1 MGNICSIFGSS
12 VGKTDLPP
20 SSLRHLGVRSSSSG
34 SIYVDGLGNCADSN
48 GPESFVDNNL
58 SYPSLDEF
66 GQVDHD
72 NDNYSSNS
80 FHQKDD
86 DYVLVNEVAE
96 NDAID
101 DDDRYVLVAGA
112 SFESLSLLE

>member
-1 MGNICSIFGSS
+1 MTTGRS
-12 VGKTDLPP
+12 
-20 SSLRHLGVRSSSSG
+20 HLILELS
-34 SIYVDGLGNCADSN
+34 GLGNCADSN

-101 DDDRYVLVAGA
+101 DDDRSNCLGRMHQ
-112 SFESLSLLE
+112 

>member
-58 SYPSLDEF
+58 SYPSLDESTCLNS
-66 GQVDHD
+66 G
-72 NDNYSSNS
+72 SSFAFS
-80 FHQKDD
+80 DSRCSVRLRL
-86 DYVLVNEVAE
+86 VLCEKWCFSV
-96 NDAID
+96 
-101 DDDRYVLVAGA
+101 
-112 SFESLSLLE
+112 

>member
-86 DYVLVNEVAE
+86 DYVRQRGILSSP
-96 NDAID
+96 
-101 DDDRYVLVAGA
+101 A
-112 SFESLSLLE
+112 SLLSPLLLSLLGGTSSG